1 MYQTEVINKWLN
13 SWIAQDVLSIVVFT
27 PWKSFTGCC
36 ELPPGFILACAGVF
50 IIFNVTSFFKMCELS
65 HCGLNTDVVMAS
77 RGAAVKSI
85 VWDFSR

>member
-1 MYQTEVINKWLN
+1 
-13 SWIAQDVLSIVVFT
+13 
-27 PWKSFTGCC
+27 
-36 ELPPGFILACAGVF
+36 
-50 IIFNVTSFFKMCELS
+50 MCELS